1 MLDITFGKI
10 PSSKGMRVRLH
21 TIREEHHWLGRRIDK
36 AVTLLS
42 GYTVL
47 LEWMPFGYF
56 VQVVMSFFS

>member
-1 MLDITFGKI
+1 
-10 PSSKGMRVRLH
+10 MRVRLH
-21 TIREEHHWLGRRIDK
+21 TIREEHYWLGRGIDR
-36 AVTLLS
+36 AVTVLS